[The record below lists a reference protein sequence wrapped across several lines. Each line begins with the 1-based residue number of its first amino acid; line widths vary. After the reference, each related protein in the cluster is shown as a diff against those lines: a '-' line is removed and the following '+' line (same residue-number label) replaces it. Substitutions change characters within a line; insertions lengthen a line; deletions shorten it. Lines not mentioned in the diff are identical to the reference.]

1 MRTDPWAL
9 GAAHEAGLDPVER
22 TRRGAWFTPPAL
34 ARRLVGAALD
44 RWTGPSPPGTVVDP
58 AVGGGAFLLAAHERI
73 PTARLVGHDVD
84 AGAAAVARRAL
95 TAVGAN
101 TAVAVADGLDPAAAV
116 PADLVVGNPPFL
128 SQLGEATAR
137 DAARRAEL
145 RRWWGPAA
153 AGYVDDAALFLLA
166 AATMLRPGG
175 VAVLVL
181 PQAVLSTGSAATVRA
196 RVAMLGTVEVVWRD
210 DRRDPVFAGTPTCAV
225 ALTRS
230 TLPATQD
237 ADTDWGHLLAATEG
251 VPRLRV
257 TDGRTLHDIAT
268 ATADFRDAYYLV
280 ADHVAEHR
288 PGHDDPRLAPVGL
301 IDPAHHR
308 WGEVGVR
315 FAKQRWERPVAVGL
329 PADFLAARLGPKVLL
344 ATQTRA
350 LEALV
355 DPVGNLLPTTPVITL
370 RSRRPWHVAA
380 VLTSPVATVVAARR
394 HAGAA
399 RSAGALKLSA
409 RQALALPVP
418 GDDHGA
424 WDLAAEA
431 VRLAHDAPDPASR
444 RAHLHRCGTLM
455 LQAHG
460 VDDPDG
466 TTWDWWAER
475 LPDR

>member
-9 GAAHEAGLDPVER
+9 GAAHEAGLDPAVR
-22 TRRGAWFTPPAL
+22 TRRGAWFTPPDL

-44 RWTGPSPPGTVVDP
+44 RWGGPGAPTTVVDP
-58 AVGGGAFLLAAHERI
+58 AVGGGAFLLAARERI

-95 TAVGAN
+95 AAAGADAAVD
-101 TAVAVADGLDPAAAV
+101 VADGLDPAVAV

-137 DAARRAEL
+137 DAARRAQL

-181 PQAVLSTGSAATVRA
+181 PQAVLSTGSAAAVRA
-196 RVAMLGTVEVVWRD
+196 RVEAVGTVEVVWRD
-210 DRRDPVFAGTPTCAV
+210 DRRAPVFAGTPTCAV
-225 ALTRS
+225 ALTHR
-230 TLPATQD
+230 TLPAPR
-237 ADTDWGHLLAATEG
+237 DTHASWGHLLAATDG
-251 VPRLRV
+251 VPRLRMA
-257 TDGRTLHDIAT
+257 DGRTLHDIAT

-280 ADHVAEHR
+280 ADHVAEQR
-288 PGHDDPRLAPVGL
+288 PGHEDPRLAPVGL

-315 FAKQRWERPVAVGL
+315 FAKRRWDRPVAVGL
-329 PADFLAARLGPKVLL
+329 PTDFLVARLGPKVLL
-344 ATQTRA
+344 ATQTRT

-370 RSRRPWHVAA
+370 RSQRPWHVAA
-380 VLTSPVATVVAARR
+380 VLTSPVATAVAARR

-418 GDDHGA
+418 QDDHDA

-431 VRLAHDAPDPASR
+431 VRQAHDAPDPASR
-444 RAHLHRCGTLM
+444 RDHLHRCGALM

-460 VDDPDG
+460 VADPDG
-466 TTWDWWAER
+466 TVRGWWAER